1 LWKQP
6 LTNKGIKEW
15 QQKKQDT
22 GVGTNTPVIRQ
33 KFVIRFNAGNNCR
46 KPFYAEKS
54 DFGKFQAQKA

>member
-1 LWKQP
+1 LWELALAK
-6 LTNKGIKEW
+6 KGLKERH
-15 QQKKQDT
+15 QKKQDT